1 VGAARVVNF
10 WKMPPK
16 HALALGKQ
24 KILRF
29 WSFAAQRGRAG
40 LTGPLS
46 LFGALPRR
54 FHGRHARARISFT

>member
-1 VGAARVVNF
+1 MCRVLGRSNKRGLRVGAARVVNF

-29 WSFAAQRGRAG
+29 
-40 LTGPLS
+40 
-46 LFGALPRR
+46 
-54 FHGRHARARISFT
+54 